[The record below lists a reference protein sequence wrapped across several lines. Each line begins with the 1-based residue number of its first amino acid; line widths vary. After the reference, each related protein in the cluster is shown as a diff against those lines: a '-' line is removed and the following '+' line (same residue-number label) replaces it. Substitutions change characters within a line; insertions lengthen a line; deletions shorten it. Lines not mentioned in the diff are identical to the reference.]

1 MKQIYNLVEFLQKFA
16 EIRDNKCFN
25 KISGRQISACLPM
38 HTFGFPVHIEELL
51 EICKVWKI
59 PLIEDAAESLGSTYK
74 GKPTGGFGIM
84 SVFSFNGNK
93 IITSGGGGSI
103 LTNDKKLAKKA
114 KFLTTTAKKPHPYEF
129 IHTEL
134 GYNFRLPNINAAL
147 ACAQLENLQLFLN
160 KKRELAIEYEKFFTA
175 KGIKFRRECENTKAN
190 YWLMAIEMDNKRDRD
205 MFLKTTNRKGIM
217 SRPIWRLLNRL
228 PMYKDCYSDSQTN
241 SKFLEERIVNI
252 PSGVN
257 L

>member
-1 MKQIYNLVEFLQKFA
+1 M
-16 EIRDNKCFN
+16 
-25 KISGRQISACLPM
+25 
-38 HTFGFPVHIEELL
+38 
-51 EICKVWKI
+51 
-59 PLIEDAAESLGSTYK
+59 
-74 GKPTGGFGIM
+74 
-84 SVFSFNGNK
+84 
-93 IITSGGGGSI
+93 
-103 LTNDKKLAKKA
+103 
-114 KFLTTTAKKPHPYEF
+114 
-129 IHTEL
+129 